1 MAYGWVFDDGSD
13 GETSDRESP
22 KLLGKGE
29 GRLVLKSD
37 VATRSISMEV
47 GTRRWSVGGGW
58 CCDVDVCLDGKTEVV
73 EPGCAVVR
81 WTAGFR

>member
-13 GETSDRESP
+13 GDTSDRESP

-47 GTRRWSVGGGW
+47 GTRRWSVGGCWVYVATSRSGLTGW
-58 CCDVDVCLDGKTEVV
+58 HDRG
-73 EPGCAVVR
+73 G
-81 WTAGFR
+81 